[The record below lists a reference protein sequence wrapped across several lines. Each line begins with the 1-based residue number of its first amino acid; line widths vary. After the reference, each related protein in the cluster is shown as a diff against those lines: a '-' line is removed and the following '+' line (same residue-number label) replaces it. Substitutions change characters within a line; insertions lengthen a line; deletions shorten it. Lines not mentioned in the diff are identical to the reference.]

1 MLYIDI
7 YVYTCG
13 HITFFLHDDCVSMAT
28 SKVVENKSERGGG
41 IAALLRGGYIHISN
55 NFAAYIS
62 NSCIYD
68 PSQIDIPNNRYL
80 QKKIRSRNHQLS
92 IEHMF

>member
-41 IAALLRGGYIHISN
+41 IAALLRGGYII
-55 NFAAYIS
+55 
-62 NSCIYD
+62 
-68 PSQIDIPNNRYL
+68 L
-80 QKKIRSRNHQLS
+80 
-92 IEHMF
+92 